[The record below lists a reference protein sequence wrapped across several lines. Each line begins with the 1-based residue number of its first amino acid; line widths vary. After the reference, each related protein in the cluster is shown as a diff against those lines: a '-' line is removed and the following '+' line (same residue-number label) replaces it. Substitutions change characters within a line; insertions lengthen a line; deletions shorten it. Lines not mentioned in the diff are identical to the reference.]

1 MKKTE
6 VILPKRIP
14 ILREQPNQDIK
25 VKNEEFSLY
34 FDNFIHPIYP
44 WQDIVVECNYG
55 KNLGH
60 CWRID
65 DYPADVDEF
74 ELNVKIYDEDGNLET
89 EKKTIIELY
98 DQDIDKQ
105 FKILCIGDSMTQHTI
120 YVSQLQNRL
129 KNVFTCGTRSYD
141 GHVYGE
147 GRGGWT
153 YKNYLNNHSLKEG
166 ERGPIS
172 WISPF
177 LFPKGISGT
186 EYFGDM
192 EFYKASQEKGRS
204 TCCFNGFEFD
214 DIRDGQY
221 YHKYGKI
228 YKYGDDNFIS
238 DNVEWEF
245 SFKKYMIKNGIT
257 ELDAVS
263 LLMGANDLAPYVYD
277 NENESMKC
285 YIENIRLFINSI
297 KEADKNIDIII
308 NLPVSGSEQAAFGN
322 TYGCGGTY
330 KAQKRKM
337 REAAK
342 EILLQ
347 FEDIDNVYICPMAH
361 AFDSQ
366 NGFDRTSIRA
376 NLYCDKQIEIKDDA
390 IHPNSAGYRQMG
402 DALAGTVEMI
412 RHKSRK

>member
-6 VILPKRIP
+6 IILPKRIA

-44 WQDIVVECNYG
+44 WQDIVIECKYG

-60 CWRID
+60 CWRIN
-65 DYPADVDEF
+65 DYPSDVNEF
-74 ELNVKIYDEDGNLET
+74 ELNVKIYDEDGKLET
-89 EKKTIIELY
+89 ETKTIIELY
-98 DQDIDKQ
+98 DQDIDKP

-141 GHVYGE
+141 GHIYGE

-153 YKNYLNNHSLKEG
+153 YNSYLNNHSIKKG

-177 LFPKGISGT
+177 LFPKGLSGT

-192 EFYKASQEKGRS
+192 EFYEASQEKDRS
-204 TCCFNGFEFD
+204 TCCFNGFEFKT
-214 DIRDGQY
+214 INKGQY
-221 YHKYGKI
+221 YHKHGKL
-228 YKYGDDNFIS
+228 YDWEGNLVADS
-238 DNVEWEF
+238 VEWEF
-245 SFKKYMIKNGIT
+245 CFKKYLEKNNID

-277 NENESMKC
+277 DDAESMKC
-285 YIENIRLFINSI
+285 YIENIRTFINSI
-297 KEADKNIDIII
+297 KAADKNIDIII
-308 NLPVSGSEQAAFGN
+308 NLPVPGSEQTAFGN
-322 TYGCGGTY
+322 TYGCNGTY

-342 EILLQ
+342 EIILQ
-347 FEDIDNVYICPMAH
+347 FEDVEGVYICPMAH
-361 AFDSQ
+361 AFDTE
-366 NGFDRTSIRA
+366 NGFDRTNMRA
-376 NLYCDKQIEIKDDA
+376 NLYCDKQIEIKEDP

-402 DALAGTVEMI
+402 DILAGTVEML
-412 RHKSRK
+412 RHKKNK